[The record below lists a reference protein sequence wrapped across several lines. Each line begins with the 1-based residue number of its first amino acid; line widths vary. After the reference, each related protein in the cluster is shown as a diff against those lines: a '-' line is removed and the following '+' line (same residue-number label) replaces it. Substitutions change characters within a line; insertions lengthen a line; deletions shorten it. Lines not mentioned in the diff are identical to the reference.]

1 MKIITTTGY
10 GTTGSSVVT
19 DLLKE
24 FGNVTS
30 YGDYEFRWLFD
41 IHGVRELE
49 VALFQLNNRQNS
61 DYYIKAFKGYVEYI
75 SNSMTT
81 KYYEKAFDGNFKK
94 LSYEFVDSLIDVE
107 WSGYWHRD
115 IMDEKFLRKT
125 LFYAERFIQKIILR
139 QKDTASKY
147 YRKPMYYAKPTK
159 EKFLTNVQKYLDD
172 LFKNMQIKTDFL
184 ALDQLV
190 PPENTSEF
198 LKYFNNNLKI
208 IIVDRDPRDLYLL
221 ERFEYKETWVP
232 YQNIEDY
239 IKWYR
244 QIREHRNEEQ
254 IDNENVMFVNFEDF
268 IYKYDKTIND
278 VLDFCNID
286 KSQWEDKKEY
296 FNPDISIKNTKKWLA
311 YPEAQIEI
319 KMIEQELKE
328 FLVEY

>member
-24 FGNVTS
+24 FKDVTS

-41 IHGVRELE
+41 IHGVRALE
-49 VALFQLNNRQNS
+49 VGLFELNNRQNS
-61 DYYIKAFKGYVEYI
+61 DYFIKSFKRYVDFLSSSI
-75 SNSMTT
+75 TT
-81 KYYEKAFDGNFKK
+81 KYYKKAFNGNFKN
-94 LSYEFVDSLIDVE
+94 LSYEFVDSLVDVT

-115 IMDEKFLRKT
+115 IMDENTIRKF
-125 LFYAERFIQKIILR
+125 FYYAERFIQKIVLK
-139 QKDTASKY
+139 QKDTASKFY
-147 YRKPMYYAKPTK
+147 KKPMYYAKPSK
-159 EKFLTNVQKYLDD
+159 EKFLSEARSYLNK
-172 LFKNMQIKTDFL
+172 LFDTMQIKTEFL

-198 LKYFNNNLKI
+198 LKYFDGNLKI

-221 ERFEYKETWVP
+221 ERFEYQETWVP

-244 QIREHRNEEQ
+244 LIREHRKEEQ
-254 IDNENVMFVNFEDF
+254 IDENNVMFVYFEDF
-268 IYKYDKTIND
+268 IYDYDKTINK
-278 VLDFCNID
+278 VLDFCEID
-286 KSQWEDKKEY
+286 ESQWKNKSKY
-296 FNPDISIKNTKKWLA
+296 FNPDISIKNTKKWTA
-311 YPEAQIEI
+311 YPEASREIELI
-319 KMIEQELKE
+319 KKELSE